1 MKKYIIL
8 FILSCFVFHQG
19 KANESEIV
27 QDSVKFSLDLTK
39 EMEQIRKNLQEM
51 GQNIDLD
58 ALKNLDI
65 DLGFDSTQ
73 LVAMRNSLKRDF
85 NNLKAD
91 LKEIPKN
98 SFSNIEQGNNQKTP
112 TRIEKKNFS
121 NISEIEFFH
130 SYGNI
135 IVKESTSKQVELE
148 IQYFD
153 TKKQKAESKISTK
166 NNLLTI
172 GSSSVGRGGSK
183 ATINF
188 IISIPKNISLNIDLK
203 YGDVKIDEYDAPFQG
218 NFSYSKLTAQKL
230 TNSNFSIKMKYGE
243 LKIEEAK
250 DLKINA
256 SYSDFRINKA
266 NNLNIVGK
274 YNDYIL
280 GDIQHINTGVDSS
293 YGDIRVKTLGSINAD
308 LKYADVSI
316 DNLTNEMDI
325 TTSYGDITIKNTSKS
340 LKKINVKAH
349 YSDVYITIPTDLS
362 ASFDVDLAYG
372 DLSISKQ
379 YKVNYTESSE
389 RSNKTIKKG
398 RIGTK
403 SPTAS
408 IVITN
413 NYADVKI
420 R

>member
-19 KANESEIV
+19 NANESKTV
-27 QDSVKFSLDLTK
+27 QDSVKFSLDLTE

-65 DLGFDSTQ
+65 DLGFDSAQ
-73 LVAMRNSLKRDF
+73 LVAMKNSLKKDF

-98 SFSNIEQGNNQKTP
+98 SFSNIRQGNNQKTP
-112 TRIEKKNFS
+112 TRIEKKSFS

-135 IVKESTSKQVELE
+135 IVKESTSKQVDLE

-188 IISIPKNISLNIDLK
+188 IISIPKNITLNIDLK
-203 YGDVKIDEYDAPFQG
+203 YGDVKIDQYDAPFQG
-218 NFSYSKLTAQKL
+218 NFSYGKLTAQKL
-230 TNSNFSIKMKYGE
+230 ANNNFSIKMKYGE

-256 SYSDFRINKA
+256 SYSDIRINKA
-266 NNLNIVGK
+266 NRLSIIGN
-274 YNDYIL
+274 YSDYIL
-280 GDIQHINTGVDSS
+280 GDVQHITTDGGSS
-293 YGDIRVKTLGSINAD
+293 YGDIRVKTLGNINAN
-308 LKYADVSI
+308 LKYADVLI
-316 DNLTNEMDI
+316 DNLTNEMDV
-325 TTSYGDITIKNTSKS
+325 TTSYGDITIRNTSKN
-340 LKKINVKAH
+340 LKKINVKAN
-349 YSDVYITIPTDLS
+349 YADVYITIPTDLS
-362 ASFDVDLAYG
+362 ASFDVNLIYG

-379 YKVNYTESSE
+379 YKVDYTESSE
-389 RSNKTIKKG
+389 KSNKTIKKG
-398 RIGTK
+398 KIGTK
-403 SPTAS
+403 NPTAS
-408 IVITN
+408 IVVTN
-413 NYADVKI
+413 NYADVRIK
-420 R
+420 